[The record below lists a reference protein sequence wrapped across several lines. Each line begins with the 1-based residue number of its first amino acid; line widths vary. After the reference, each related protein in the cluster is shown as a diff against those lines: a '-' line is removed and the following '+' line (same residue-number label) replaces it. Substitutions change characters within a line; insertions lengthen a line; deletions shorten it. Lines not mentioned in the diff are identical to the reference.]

1 MRKKRSYCLCIVIM
15 IMISIPGNSVL
26 AAGFED
32 SDLLASEDYE
42 KVTAWEQ
49 ELLKRANGEIAYD
62 KAIKVY
68 RDINMFDDLTT
79 DEFYEE
85 MEKSNYEWTIP
96 IYSGDQTQMAS
107 VGKVPELSD
116 AYVSKIKNEI
126 KSGRVPE
133 DELEK
138 KQKEVGNFSI
148 EVIQMID
155 HYIDYRQ
162 VVEEELNKNN
172 IPLMESEVYFF
183 KEVPGFYNFLM
194 ALIIYGDEKYVISF
208 DKDID
213 VVDTVTGERGVI
225 EQCTIFDYEITTH
238 KSTATSTPWLIGLL
252 IVAAIIGIFIGIRK
266 IIRMRR

>member
-68 RDINMFDDLTT
+68 RDINMF

-225 EQCTIFDYEITTH
+225 ERCTIFDYEITTH

-252 IVAAIIGIFIGIRK
+252 IVAAIIGTFIGIRK